1 MTVLYKLATF
11 EGPLDLLLHLIDE
24 SEIDIQNI
32 PISEITDQYLD
43 YLHSMKELELEVT
56 SEFLV
61 MAATLLSIKSKLLL
75 PKPPVMEIDD
85 FDYYEEDD
93 LDPRAELVRKLEEY
107 RKYKGIAGHL
117 REREE
122 ERSLIFTKEPEDMT
136 PFVARVNYNPVEG
149 LHTLDLV
156 EAFQKA
162 LRRAT
167 RRERITTIQR
177 DEISV
182 KDRIREVADRFRSLT
197 QGENLLFS
205 KLLHEEMIRHE
216 VVVTFLAILEMMK
229 MRQIS
234 CYQSQLFDD
243 IVMEWRGEVSINEVP
258 EVESSY

>member
-1 MTVLYKLATF
+1 MTVLYKLETF

-32 PISEITDQYLD
+32 PISEITEQYLE

-75 PKPPVMEIDD
+75 PRPPVMEMDD
-85 FDYYEEDD
+85 FDYYEEED
-93 LDPRAELVRKLEEY
+93 LDPRAELVRKLVEY

-122 ERSLIFTKEPEDMT
+122 ERSLIFTKEPEDLKAFT
-136 PFVARVNYNPVEG
+136 AKVNYNPVEG
-149 LHTLDLV
+149 LHTMDLV
-156 EAFQKA
+156 EAFRKA
-162 LRRAT
+162 LRRASRRTQIT
-167 RRERITTIQR
+167 RIQR

-182 KDRIREVADRFRSLT
+182 KDRIRQVASRFLALEK
-197 QGENLLFS
+197 GENLLFS
-205 KLLHEEMIRHE
+205 KLLDQEMYRHE
-216 VVVTFLAILEMMK
+216 IVVTFLAILEMMK
-229 MRQIS
+229 MKQIA

-243 IVMEWRGEVSINEVP
+243 IVMEWRGEISINEVP